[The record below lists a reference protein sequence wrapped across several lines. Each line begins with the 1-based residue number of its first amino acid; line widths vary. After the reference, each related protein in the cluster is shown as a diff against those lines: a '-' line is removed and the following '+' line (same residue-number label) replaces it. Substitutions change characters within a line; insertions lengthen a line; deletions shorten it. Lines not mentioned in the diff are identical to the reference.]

1 MEIQI
6 KSEYKNPLKSDSPNT
21 QDMDKGIIIVNPNI
35 ERSAPIVLKR
45 GLSLISKIIF
55 LIYLQLLALQKP
67 ELYHLQI
74 K

>member
-55 LIYLQLLALQKP
+55 LIYLQLLALQTP

>member
-1 MEIQI
+1 MVIQI
-6 KSEYKNPLKSDSPNT
+6 KSEDKNPLKSDSPNT

-35 ERSAPIVLKR
+35 ERSAPIVLNR

-55 LIYLQLLALQKP
+55 LIYLQLLALQTP